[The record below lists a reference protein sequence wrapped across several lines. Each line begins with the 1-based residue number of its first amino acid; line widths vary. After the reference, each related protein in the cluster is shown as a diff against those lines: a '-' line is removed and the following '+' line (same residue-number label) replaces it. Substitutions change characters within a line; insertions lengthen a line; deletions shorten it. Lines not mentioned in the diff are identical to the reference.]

1 MPVLLAK
8 QRTNKNNLL
17 LASLTAITAGMTN
30 VAGAMACYLFT
41 ANVTG
46 HVANFAQHLLR
57 DKWFEMLTA
66 FAALSMFFL
75 GAFVASFLTRSF
87 EHKGAY
93 KAFALPF
100 LLEIAVL
107 VCIGIYGISNNNQA
121 EYYTELLA
129 AGLLF
134 SMGLQNSIVT
144 IITGGSVKT
153 SHLTGLFTDLG
164 GELAE
169 WFHPNT
175 QKTYALKNK
184 LRLRITILLNY
195 FLGGLAGGVL
205 FIKFSFIAFFCI
217 AVLLVY
223 LLVYDV
229 FKGWGQSSP
238 AD

>member
-1 MPVLLAK
+1 MLLAK
-8 QRTNKNNLL
+8 KRSYKNNFQ
-17 LASLTAITAGMTN
+17 LASITAVTAGMTN

-66 FAALSMFFL
+66 LAALSMFFL
-75 GAFVASFLTRSF
+75 GAFVASFLARSF

-100 LLEIAVL
+100 IIEIIMLVL
-107 VCIGIYGISNNNQA
+107 IGLYGMANNNQA

-144 IITGGSVKT
+144 VITGGSIKT
-153 SHLTGLFTDLG
+153 SHMTGLFTDLG
-164 GELAE
+164 AELAE
-169 WFHPNT
+169 WLHPNT
-175 QKTYALKNK
+175 PKTYALKNK
-184 LRLRITILLNY
+184 LRLRITILANY
-195 FLGGLAGGVL
+195 VFGGLAGGII
-205 FIKFSFIAFFCI
+205 FIRYNFIAFFCI
-217 AVLLVY
+217 DLL
-223 LLVYDV
+223 LLYILLYDAI
-229 FKGWGQSSP
+229 KGWQQP
-238 AD
+238 KPIE